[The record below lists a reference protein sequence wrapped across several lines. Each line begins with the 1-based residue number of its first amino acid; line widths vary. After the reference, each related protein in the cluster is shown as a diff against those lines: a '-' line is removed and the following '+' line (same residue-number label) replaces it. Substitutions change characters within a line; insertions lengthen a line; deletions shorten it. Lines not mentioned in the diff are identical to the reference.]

1 MKSFTVVA
9 ALIEIKQYLAEAGE
23 VAATFRDG

>member
-1 MKSFTVVA
+1 MVVGRN
-9 ALIEIKQYLAEAGE
+9 EIKQYLAEAGE